1 MGSVKDTIKILRRNF
16 DFTELSEEGA
26 SRNPISQFERWMED
40 AVKAGIHEP
49 NAMTLATVDKKGFP
63 NARIVL
69 LRDFDN
75 KGFSFF
81 TNYKSMKATELIEKK
96 ACLNF
101 FWLELSR
108 QVKIRGTV
116 KKLSA
121 KQSDDYFKTR
131 PRESQIGAWASAQSE
146 VIAGRQHLEKEFQ
159 KYEKKFQGKDVP
171 RPAHWG
177 GYLVVPVSIEFWQG
191 RPNRLHDRLLY
202 TKQKTGWKMVRLA
215 P

>member
-191 RPNRLHDRLLY
+191 RPNRLHERLLY